1 MIDANQKENEKK
13 KKTNEKKNAWHT
25 IGTQFCKNSP
35 ILKLS

>member
-1 MIDANQKENEKK
+1 MIDANQENEKK
-13 KKTNEKKNAWHT
+13 KKQIKKNAWHI